1 MHHGADATLAKPVG
15 LGLFHKTVIGSLSD
29 SLDNFVRDAMQEHD
43 GRESSEDATIATAGP
58 SKPQSLGVLPGHD
71 IGSLI
76 ARGGMGAVYRAQQEV
91 LEREV
96 AVKVMSSSEQTPE
109 MAERFRREALVLGQL
124 EHPNIV
130 PIYDMGSD
138 EDGQPFYTMKLV
150 RGRTL
155 QAILHDLLEGNEA
168 TKQEHTLSSLLTVFV
183 KVCDAIAFAHSKGI
197 LHRDL
202 KPENVMVGEFG
213 EVQVMDWGLAKR
225 FRNDDCGMRNE
236 VTEGIVVGDSEFPN
250 PDSDIGA
257 TLQGSVMGTPQY
269 MSPEQASGKIDELD
283 ETSDIYSLGG
293 ILYAILTLRPPVEG
307 KTAAEVLEK
316 VTRGE
321 ITPPTGWH
329 GRPAHQGA
337 VADAVLIKP
346 LPHTPGGR
354 VPLALSSVA
363 MKALELEKG
372 RRYPQVSS
380 LIDDIEKWQGGFATR
395 AEQAGLGKQLALLIK
410 RHRTVFMTVAAAWG
424 LITVLVFVFVANLQE
439 KERRALA
446 GEASAKKAEAAALEG
461 EKTAQRA
468 LAESALSLAEA
479 SLRENN
485 GQIMQASLERVPEDL
500 RDSTWRYLMN
510 RSDTSAHTYAE
521 HGVLISGVDPH
532 PQLPGVFACA
542 ESTGRVCLIQAASG
556 DVLRTFQ
563 PGASDEKDRVAAKVA
578 LSKDGELLAI
588 GSRGSKGGISVR
600 RTSDGALVKEGSAPP
615 SHAVEFSED
624 GSRLLQEWWKEW
636 GACCFVLWDVKTG
649 TQLWMQDFPSNISQ
663 TELTGKI
670 LPGGKSVYVTC
681 GNDPKSTLLSM
692 EDGSMTE
699 MLKWGSTAPPAL
711 SKDGARV
718 LTGDTNGVLTGYDL
732 QTRLPWFQ
740 TATHGGRISA
750 IAFTADERRFIT
762 VSVMKD
768 GRQIIEV
775 RESKNGSLKH
785 SYLGGSLAISDVRVP
800 PLSGDLFVA
809 GVSSKVWSG
818 KRPAWEMAT
827 MNKRIGAFWGTDD
840 LFIAPGKNFNT
851 SLLRLTAGNFDVLS
865 VFPGLSHSQFS
876 VSADGQRALLAS
888 ALPTM
893 PYHLMRSPGREVETF
908 ASHATQ
914 RSVRSIRL
922 SPDGRHFTG
931 RSEFGAGFY
940 LFDPESGTRLAEIRA
955 PGQIRT
961 NDVAWCDSGSRV
973 VTLQTMKAERGHA
986 ESEEWIAIWDV
997 NTRKMLR
1004 QVRHHSPMDVLAVS
1018 PDGHRFAEAGTDKKV
1033 RIRDME
1039 TLEIQ
1044 REFRAHDDDI
1054 AALAWHPTLPVLA
1067 TASLDLTIRI
1077 WDVDSGKRPE
1087 VIPAL
1092 DTRPLALSFSPSGKR
1107 LTCSDEQ
1114 FVRVWELISKEDPR
1128 VVPVLKPQP

>member
-1 MHHGADATLAKPVG
+1 MFRKRRRRS
-15 LGLFHKTVIGSLSD
+15 SLNLVLSN
-29 SLDNFVRDAMQEHD
+29 SLDDYVRDAMREHD
-43 GRESSEDATIATAGP
+43 GVDALPAEVLPT
-58 SKPQSLGVLPGHD
+58 LGMRVDPGLGELPGHKM
-71 IGSLI
+71 GGLI
-76 ARGGMGAVYRAQQEV
+76 ARGGMGAVYRARQEV
-91 LEREV
+91 LERDV
-96 AVKVMSSSEQTPE
+96 AVKVMSLRTDTPE
-109 MAERFRREALVLGQL
+109 MAERFRREALVLGRL

-130 PIYDMGSD
+130 PVYDMGLD
-138 EDGQPFYTMKLV
+138 EEGNPFYTMKLV

-155 QAILHDLLEGNEA
+155 QHILNDLRDGDGA
-168 TKQEHTLSSLLTVFV
+168 TLGKHALVSLLMIFR
-183 KVCDAIAFAHSKGI
+183 KVCDAMAFAHSKGV

-202 KPENVMVGEFG
+202 KPENIMVGEFG
-213 EVQVMDWGLAKR
+213 EVLVMDWGLAKLLGG
-225 FRNDDCGMRNE
+225 NDESAACSSF
-236 VTEGIVVGDSEFPN
+236 TAP
-250 PDSDIGA
+250 PDSFA
-257 TLQGSVMGTPQY
+257 QTLTGSVMGTPQY
-269 MSPEQASGKIDELD
+269 MSPEQASGKVDELD
-283 ETSDIYSLGG
+283 ATSDIYSLGG

-307 KTAAEVLEK
+307 KSAAEVLKK

-337 VADAVLIKP
+337 VADAALIKP
-346 LPHTPGGR
+346 LPHTPKGR
-354 VPLALSSVA
+354 VPLALASVA

-380 LIDDIEKWQGGFATR
+380 LIGDIEKWQGGFATS
-395 AEQAGLGKQLALLIK
+395 AEQAGLGTQLALLIK
-410 RHRTVFMTVAAAWG
+410 RHRTLFTTVTAAWV
-424 LITVLVFVFVANLQE
+424 LITVLAVVFVANLRE
-439 KERRALA
+439 KEKRALA
-446 GEASAKKAEAAALEG
+446 GEASARVAEAAALEG
-461 EKTAQRA
+461 KKTAQRA

-485 GQIMQASLERVPEDL
+485 GQMMQASLERVSEDL

-510 RSDTSAHTYAE
+510 RSDTSARTYAE
-521 HGVLISGVDPH
+521 PGVLISGLDPH
-532 PQLPGVFACA
+532 PRLPGVFACA
-542 ESTGRVCLIQAASG
+542 ESTGRVCLIHAASG
-556 DVLRTFQ
+556 EVLRTFQ
-563 PGASDEKDRVAAKVA
+563 PAASDEKDRVTAKVA
-578 LSKDGELLAI
+578 ISKNGEFLAI
-588 GSRGSKGGISVR
+588 GSRGPKGGISVR
-600 RTSDGALVKEGSAPP
+600 RTADGALVKEWEAPP

-636 GACCFVLWDVKTG
+636 GACCFILWDVHTG
-649 TQLWMQDFPSNISQ
+649 TQLWMQDFPSKISQ
-663 TELTGKI
+663 TELTGRF
-670 LPGGKSVYVTC
+670 LPGEKGVYVTC

-699 MLKWGSTAPPAL
+699 MFKWGSTAPPAL
-711 SKDGARV
+711 SRDGARV
-718 LTGDTNGVLTGYDL
+718 LTGDGNGVLTGYDL

-785 SYLGGSLAISDVRVP
+785 AYLGGSRAISDVRVH

-818 KRPAWEMAT
+818 KLPAWEMAT
-827 MNKRIGAFWGTDD
+827 INKRIGAFWGTDD
-840 LFIAPGKNFNT
+840 FFIAPGRGRNT

-888 ALPTM
+888 ALPTV
-893 PYHLMRSPGREVETF
+893 PYHLMRNAGREVETF
-908 ASHATQ
+908 ASHPTQ

-922 SPDGRHFTG
+922 APDGRHFTG
-931 RSEFGAGFY
+931 RSEFGAAFY
-940 LFDPESGTRLAEIRA
+940 LFDPDSGARLAEIRA
-955 PGQIRT
+955 PRQIRI
-961 NDVAWCDSGSRV
+961 NDVAWSDSGSRV

-1004 QVRHHSPMDVLAVS
+1004 HATHHSPMDVLAVS
-1018 PDGHRFAEAGTDKKV
+1018 PDGRRFAEAGTDKKV

-1067 TASLDLTIRI
+1067 SASLDLTIRI
-1077 WDVDSGKRPE
+1077 WDLDSGKRLE

-1114 FVRVWELISKEDPR
+1114 FVRVWELVSTENPKVLPVPIS
-1128 VVPVLKPQP
+1128 QP

>member
-1 MHHGADATLAKPVG
+1 
-15 LGLFHKTVIGSLSD
+15 
-29 SLDNFVRDAMQEHD
+29 
-43 GRESSEDATIATAGP
+43 
-58 SKPQSLGVLPGHD
+58 
-71 IGSLI
+71 
-76 ARGGMGAVYRAQQEV
+76 MGAVYRARQEV
-91 LEREV
+91 LAREV
-96 AVKVMSSSEQTPE
+96 AVKVLTSRANTPE
-109 MAERFRREALVLGQL
+109 MAERFRREALVLGRV

-130 PIYDMGSD
+130 PIYDMGMD
-138 EDGQPFYTMKLV
+138 EEGNPFYSMKLV

-155 QAILHDLLEGNEA
+155 QAILHDLRTGRSEVLRDY
-168 TKQEHTLSSLLTVFV
+168 SLARLLDIFH

-202 KPENVMVGEFG
+202 KPENIMVGEFG
-213 EVQVMDWGLAKR
+213 EVLVMDWGLAKLLR
-225 FRNDDCGMRNE
+225 GHDEGRTTNDTGGE
-236 VTEGIVVGDSEFPN
+236 TGQGL
-250 PDSDIGA
+250 GA
-257 TLQGSVMGTPQY
+257 TLMGSVMGTPQY
-269 MSPEQASGKIDELD
+269 MSPEQALGKIDELD

-293 ILYAILTLRPPVEG
+293 ILYSILTLRPPVEG

-321 ITPPTGWH
+321 ITPPTGWQ

-337 VADAVLIKP
+337 VADASLIKP
-346 LPHTPGGR
+346 LPHTPSGR

-380 LIDDIEKWQGGFATR
+380 LIDDIEKWQGGFATG

-410 RHRTVFMTVAAAWG
+410 RHRTVFTTITAAWV
-424 LITVLVFVFVANLQE
+424 LIMVLVVVFVANLRE

-446 GEASAKKAEAAALEG
+446 GEVSARRAEAAALEG

-485 GQIMQASLERVPEDL
+485 GQTMQASLERVPEDL

-521 HGVLISGVDPH
+521 PDVLISSVDPH
-532 PQLPGVFACA
+532 PRLPGVFACA
-542 ESTGRVCLIQAASG
+542 ESTGKVCLIQAASG
-556 DVLRTFQ
+556 EVLRTFQ
-563 PGASDEKDRVAAKVA
+563 PAASDEKDRVAAKVA
-578 LSKDGELLAI
+578 LSKDGEFLAI
-588 GSRGSKGGISVR
+588 GSRGPEGGISVR
-600 RTSDGALVKEGSAPP
+600 RTADGALVKQWAAPP

-636 GACCFVLWDVKTG
+636 GACCFILWDVKTG
-649 TQLWMQDFPSNISQ
+649 TQLWMQDFPSKISQ
-663 TELTGKI
+663 TELTGRF
-670 LPGGKSVYVTC
+670 LPGGKSVYVSC
-681 GNDPKSTLLSM
+681 GNDPQSTLLSM
-692 EDGSMTE
+692 EDGTMTE

-711 SKDGARV
+711 SRDGARV
-718 LTGDTNGVLTGYDL
+718 LTGDRNGVLTGYDL

-785 SYLGGSLAISDVRVP
+785 SYLGGSLAISDVRVH

-840 LFIAPGKNFNT
+840 FFIAPGRDFNT
-851 SLLRLTAGNFDVLS
+851 SLLNLTAGNFDVLS
-865 VFPGLSHSQFS
+865 VFPELAHTHFS

-888 ALPTM
+888 AVPNV
-893 PYHLMRSPGREVETF
+893 PYRLMRNPGRDVETL
-908 ASHATQ
+908 ASHMTQ
-914 RSVRSIRL
+914 RSVLSIRL
-922 SPDGRHFTG
+922 APDGRHFIG
-931 RSEFGAGFY
+931 RSEFGAIFF
-940 LFDPESGTRLAEIRA
+940 LFDPDSGTRLADIRA

-973 VTLQTMKAERGHA
+973 VTLLTIKAERGHA

-997 NTRKMLR
+997 NTRKILH

-1018 PDGHRFAEAGTDKKV
+1018 PDGRRFAEAGTDKKV

-1077 WDVDSGKRPE
+1077 WDLDSGKRLE

-1092 DTRPLALSFSPSGKR
+1092 DTRPIALSFSPSGKR

-1114 FVRVWELISKEDPR
+1114 FVRVWELVSTENPQ
-1128 VVPVLKPQP
+1128 VLPVPKSQP